1 MRGGQPSKRLQIGSW
16 CLFDFA
22 NSSFTTVIITAVYSV
37 YFKSVVAREQD
48 GESLWAIALLI
59 SNVAILFSAPLVG
72 AMADQSSGKKRFLFA
87 SYLVCIACTAG
98 LFLAGPELW
107 WLAVVLVI
115 CANFAFATGE
125 NLIAG
130 FLPQLSSPENMGRI
144 SAYGWATGYCG
155 GLLALIICLPL
166 AMSGHVRASTL
177 VVALFFLVAGIPTFI
192 WLREPRE
199 EALRPKLGAMLRLG
213 LGQVAST
220 LKARHRHRQFF
231 RFLSAYTIFNV
242 GIYGVIGFAGIYAEE
257 IFDMNQQ
264 EIVKV
269 FIATQITAL
278 IGALTSGWLTRRYN
292 CVAVVLAT
300 LILWTMAGIMG
311 MLAQNSTQFWV
322 LALTAGLAMGSSLPA
337 ARAIVARFSPPGQS
351 AEFFGFWGLCARAAA
366 ILSNLG
372 FLVIYQ
378 ATNNLRA
385 TIGYFTATFVVGIF
399 LLLRVD
405 EARGLEES
413 QR

>member
-1 MRGGQPSKRLQIGSW
+1 MTNLFSVICRVL
-16 CLFDFA
+16 CLF
-22 NSSFTTVIITAVYSV
+22 
-37 YFKSVVAREQD
+37 
-48 GESLWAIALLI
+48 
-59 SNVAILFSAPLVG
+59 
-72 AMADQSSGKKRFLFA
+72 
-87 SYLVCIACTAG
+87 
-98 LFLAGPELW
+98 
-107 WLAVVLVI
+107 
-115 CANFAFATGE
+115 
-125 NLIAG
+125 
-130 FLPQLSSPENMGRI
+130 
-144 SAYGWATGYCG
+144 
-155 GLLALIICLPL
+155 
-166 AMSGHVRASTL
+166 
-177 VVALFFLVAGIPTFI
+177 FFLVAPGPVNAQILSPDP
-192 WLREPRE
+192 LYDGAERGNYADVRK
-199 EALRPKLGAMLRLG
+199 ALLTGSSP
-213 LGQVAST
+213 
-220 LKARHRHRQFF
+220 
-231 RFLSAYTIFNV
+231 NV
-242 GIYGVIGFAGIYAEE
+242 RGG
-257 IFDMNQQ
+257 
-264 EIVKV
+264 
-269 FIATQITAL
+269 TQITAL

-311 MLAQNSTQFWV
+311 MLAQNSTQFWI